1 MSAPRRWL
9 LLCMIGTAVLA
20 LHALL
25 LLVLVR
31 PGFDPEGPPAAA
43 AQTVLARTVETTP
56 AVPVPEPS
64 MPEARPTAP
73 PTVAVTARKAPR
85 KAPSEAPAAAM
96 AGAVRNAPA
105 APAPSVGAHEP
116 TPETPAVTA
125 ATAIEVPV
133 YATRLPPAG
142 RWHYRLQRGLVVG
155 DAELRWAPQADATYE
170 LALEGRVA
178 GVTQLDWVSQGR
190 IDAAGIAP
198 ERFALRRRG
207 RDRQAVNFQREAG
220 KITFSGPTHELPLLP
235 GAQDRL
241 SWMLQLPA
249 IVAAAP
255 ERIAIGAT
263 VLLYVAGAR
272 GDGDVWSFV
281 VEGVEMLGITP
292 ALKFV
297 REPRKLY
304 DTRVEIWL
312 DPAGSYMPLRAVQT
326 PTGGGAALELVREPE
341 LR

>member
-9 LLCMIGTAVLA
+9 FLCMVGTVVLA

-25 LLVLVR
+25 LLVLDR
-31 PGFDPEGPPAAA
+31 AGFDPEGLPATAS
-43 AQTVLARTVETTP
+43 QTVLTRTVETTP
-56 AVPVPEPS
+56 TVPRPAPSTPEVAPGP
-64 MPEARPTAP
+64 MAPATA
-73 PTVAVTARKAPR
+73 AATARKVPYR
-85 KAPSEAPAAAM
+85 APSAAK
-96 AGAVRNAPA
+96 AGAVRSALVATAPFVVA
-105 APAPSVGAHEP
+105 QEP
-116 TPETPAVTA
+116 TTETPAVPA
-125 ATAIEVPV
+125 ASVIEVPV

-142 RWHYRLQRGLVVG
+142 RWHYRLQRGLAVG
-155 DAELRWAPQADATYE
+155 EAELRWSPRADANYE
-170 LALEGRVA
+170 LQLEGRVA
-178 GVTQLDWVSQGR
+178 GVTLLDWVSQGR

-198 ERFALRRRG
+198 ERLALRRRG
-207 RDRQAVNFQREAG
+207 RDRQAVNFQREVG

-249 IVAAAP
+249 IMAAAP
-255 ERIAIGAT
+255 ERSAIGAT

-281 VEGVEMLGITP
+281 VEGVEMLGSTP
-292 ALKFV
+292 ALKLV

-312 DPAGSYMPLRAVQT
+312 DPAGSYMPLRTVQT